1 MALAEK
7 KFEVVNA
14 WETNATDDPLPAFA
28 ILPRLRIT
36 IVRSIRRRVNAPVP
50 AVGGFGQNPG
60 LSSSDLHGQ
69 PFDDIHLARIRPIRH
84 RWGVGQSL
92 RSHDQFRCKHG

>member
-36 IVRSIRRRVNAPVP
+36 IVRRFRTKPWAFLI
-50 AVGGFGQNPG
+50 G
-60 LSSSDLHGQ
+60 SS
-69 PFDDIHLARIRPIRH
+69 RPT
-84 RWGVGQSL
+84 L
-92 RSHDQFRCKHG
+92 